1 MTESTDP
8 SQGRSSLVAFLRGVR
23 PTSQQ
28 TASTETAGSERGF
41 YRVSGR
47 KIVPALTS
55 GGDGYH
61 GTTLSETSF
70 YPDEPG
76 IMGTSATVTAQ
87 AGPSSSSA
95 AAAPRPLT
103 PVGSSLRGSGSVEG
117 DRATVMR
124 PSRARTPVG
133 SPGPYGRLHSP
144 PFGSPV
150 QPRRSPRPGDG
161 IGRSHPSHDG
171 SRGSRFTEDVA

>member
-8 SQGRSSLVAFLRGVR
+8 SQPRSSLVAFLRGVR
-23 PTSQQ
+23 PMSQQ

-47 KIVPALTS
+47 KIVPALAS
-55 GGDGYH
+55 GGDGYE

-76 IMGTSATVTAQ
+76 ASAQ
-87 AGPSSSSA
+87 AGPGSGA
-95 AAAPRPLT
+95 RPMT
-103 PVGSSLRGSGSVEG
+103 PVGGSSLRGSGSVEG
-117 DRATVMR
+117 DRAAMR

-144 PFGSPV
+144 PFGSAG

-161 IGRSHPSHDG
+161 IGRSRPSHDG